1 MRTLRCARSGTEETR
16 MIIDAHG
23 HVTAPDK
30 LYVYKSGLVSHRGAH
45 GRGSAGASDEDIKDA
60 LNEPVFGGSSHLAQ
74 LKEAGTDMQ
83 LVSPRPYQMMHSEQ
97 AKLVNWFI
105 EETNNI
111 IWRQTKLYPDVFRGV
126 CGLPQSP
133 GVSPANCLK
142 ELERCVKEL
151 GFVGCLINPDPGEA
165 SGIETPPL
173 GDRYWYPLYEK
184 LVELD
189 VPGHVHSAGCRSD
202 RLPYSLH
209 FINEESIAVVSLLNS
224 NVFKDFPTLK
234 ILLSHGGGA
243 IPLHWARFEA
253 SVAARARRY
262 TVQRAHAEPLVR
274 HGALFERFAGAA
286 DQNGRRGPL
295 FVRHRTARR
304 RNREGPAHREM
315 ARRDALPHRS
325 LRLAKRRRQ
334 ETDLRR
340 QRAGSCS
347 GCKRRTNTR
356 SGVMRLA
363 RVGRHMRLLRPLCPH
378 IRATEGNHH
387 QLSG

>member
-1 MRTLRCARSGTEETR
+1 

-30 LYVYKSGLVSHRGAH
+30 LYVYKAGLVSHRGAH
-45 GRGSAGASDEDIKDA
+45 GRGSSGATDEDVKHA

-74 LKEAGTDMQ
+74 LKEVGTDMQ

-97 AKLVNWFI
+97 PKLVNWFM

-111 IWRQTKLYPDVFRGV
+111 IAKQTKLYPNVFRGV

-133 GVSPANCLK
+133 GVSPSNCLK

-165 SGIETPPL
+165 SGIETPAL

-234 ILLSHGGGA
+234 ILVSHGGGA
-243 IPLHWARFEA
+243 IPYHWARFEA
-253 SVAARARRY
+253 S
-262 TVQRAHAEPLVR
+262 
-274 HGALFERFAGAA
+274 
-286 DQNGRRGPL
+286 
-295 FVRHRTARR
+295 
-304 RNREGPAHREM
+304 
-315 ARRDALPHRS
+315 S
-325 LRLAKRRRQ
+325 LRQPGATRFSERMRNLYYDTVIYSSDSLALLIKTVGADRCLFGTERPGVGTVKDPRTGKWMD
-334 ETDLRR
+334 ETRYLIEAFDWLSD
-340 QRAGSCS
+340 AD
-347 GCKRRTNTR
+347 KK
-356 SGVMRLA
+356 L
-363 RVGRHMRLLRPLCPH
+363 
-378 IRATEGNHH
+378 IFEGNAKK
-387 QLSG
+387 LFKIEGAPSV

>member
-1 MRTLRCARSGTEETR
+1 

-30 LYVYKSGLVSHRGAH
+30 LYVYKSGLISHRGAH
-45 GRGSAGASDEDIKDA
+45 GRGSTGATDDDVRHA

-74 LKEAGTDMQ
+74 LKEVGTDMQ
-83 LVSPRPYQMMHSEQ
+83 LVSPRPYQMMHSENPR
-97 AKLVNWFI
+97 LVNWFM

-111 IWRQTKLYPDVFRGV
+111 IAKQTKLYPDVFRGV

-133 GVSPANCLK
+133 GVSPSNCLK

-151 GFVGCLINPDPGEA
+151 GFVGCLVNPDPGEA
-165 SGIETPPL
+165 SGIETPAL

-234 ILLSHGGGA
+234 ILVSHGGGA
-243 IPLHWARFEA
+243 IPYHWARFEA
-253 SVAARARRY
+253 S
-262 TVQRAHAEPLVR
+262 
-274 HGALFERFAGAA
+274 
-286 DQNGRRGPL
+286 
-295 FVRHRTARR
+295 
-304 RNREGPAHREM
+304 
-315 ARRDALPHRS
+315 S
-325 LRLAKRRRQ
+325 LRTPGATRFSERMRNLYYDTVLYSSESLALLIRTVGADRCLFGTERPGVGTVKDPRTGKWLD
-334 ETDLRR
+334 ETRFLIEAFDW
-340 QRAGSCS
+340 
-347 GCKRRTNTR
+347 
-356 SGVMRLA
+356 
-363 RVGRHMRLLRPLCPH
+363 
-378 IRATEGNHH
+378 
-387 QLSG
+387 LSDADKKLIFEDNAKKLFKLDKAAQS

>member
-1 MRTLRCARSGTEETR
+1 

-30 LYVYKSGLVSHRGAH
+30 LYVYKAGLVSHRGAH
-45 GRGSAGASDEDIKDA
+45 GRGSAGATDDDVKHA

-74 LKEAGTDMQ
+74 LAEVGTDMQ
-83 LVSPRPYQMMHSEQ
+83 LVSPRPYQMMHSENPR
-97 AKLVNWFI
+97 LVNWFM

-111 IWRQTKLYPDVFRGV
+111 IGKQTKLYPNVFRGV

-133 GVSPANCLK
+133 GVSPSNCLA
-142 ELERCVKEL
+142 ELERCVKQL

-165 SGIETPPL
+165 SGIETPAL

-234 ILLSHGGGA
+234 ILVSHGGGA
-243 IPLHWARFEA
+243 IPYHWARFEA
-253 SVAARARRY
+253 S
-262 TVQRAHAEPLVR
+262 
-274 HGALFERFAGAA
+274 
-286 DQNGRRGPL
+286 
-295 FVRHRTARR
+295 
-304 RNREGPAHREM
+304 
-315 ARRDALPHRS
+315 S
-325 LRLAKRRRQ
+325 LRTPGATRFSERMRNLYYDTVLYSSGSLELLIKTVGADRCLFGTERPGVGTVKDPRTGKWLD
-334 ETDLRR
+334 ETRYLIEAFDWLSD
-340 QRAGSCS
+340 AD
-347 GCKRRTNTR
+347 KK
-356 SGVMRLA
+356 L
-363 RVGRHMRLLRPLCPH
+363 
-378 IRATEGNHH
+378 IFEGNAKKLFKLDKAA
-387 QLSG
+387 QS

>member
-1 MRTLRCARSGTEETR
+1 

-30 LYVYKSGLVSHRGAH
+30 LYVYKAGLVSHRGAH
-45 GRGSAGASDEDIKDA
+45 GRGNSGATDEDVKHA

-74 LKEAGTDMQ
+74 LKEVGTDMQ

-97 AKLVNWFI
+97 PKLVNWFM

-111 IWRQTKLYPDVFRGV
+111 IGKQTKLYPNVFRGV

-165 SGIETPPL
+165 SGIETPAL

-234 ILLSHGGGA
+234 ILVSHGGGA
-243 IPLHWARFEA
+243 IPYHWARFEA
-253 SVAARARRY
+253 SSLRQPGATRFSERMRNLYYDTVIYSSDSLALLIKTVGADRCLFGTERPGVGTVKDPRTGKWMDETRY
-262 TVQRAHAEPLVR
+262 LIEAFDWLSDADKKLIFE
-274 HGALFERFAGAA
+274 GNAKKLFRMEGAGAA
-286 DQNGRRGPL
+286 
-295 FVRHRTARR
+295 
-304 RNREGPAHREM
+304 
-315 ARRDALPHRS
+315 
-325 LRLAKRRRQ
+325 
-334 ETDLRR
+334 
-340 QRAGSCS
+340 
-347 GCKRRTNTR
+347 
-356 SGVMRLA
+356 
-363 RVGRHMRLLRPLCPH
+363 
-378 IRATEGNHH
+378 
-387 QLSG
+387 